1 MDGSREDDS
10 GGRSGGGTEKLA
22 DSPAEKPSE
31 SPEVPGTRPEWTP
44 AEGGPG
50 FASRLL
56 PGGGAAGHDGSV
68 SPPAAAGAQA
78 GHEAPASRTA
88 ARGLPTAQQY
98 AEGVLGGDRALLG
111 RAITLV
117 ESNAPAHRARA
128 QEVLQ
133 RLLPHAG
140 QAIRVGITG
149 VPGVGKSTFIEALGA
164 WLLERGHR
172 VAVLAIDPSS
182 ALTGGSILGDKTR
195 MEKLG
200 RDPRCFIRP
209 SPTGGT
215 LGGVARKTRE
225 TMLVCEA
232 AGYDVVLVETVGVG
246 QSEIT
251 VRSLVDFFLLLLL
264 PGGGDELQGI
274 KRGIVEIA
282 DALLI
287 NKADGEGRPRAE
299 VTRQEYDRA
308 LHYLMPARADWRP
321 PVAICSALTGEG
333 VPEAWS
339 VVERF
344 RQQTQESGAFEQQR
358 REQAL
363 GWLRA
368 LVDEHLRARFY
379 AHPGV
384 ARALPDVERRLAE
397 GTLPATGAVTEL
409 IEIYEQDVHAS
420 RTARGARQ
428 ETGGQREPSPIG
440 PEAPSPGGTEEE
452 PTT

>member
-1 MDGSREDDS
+1 
-10 GGRSGGGTEKLA
+10 
-22 DSPAEKPSE
+22 
-31 SPEVPGTRPEWTP
+31 
-44 AEGGPG
+44 
-50 FASRLL
+50 
-56 PGGGAAGHDGSV
+56 
-68 SPPAAAGAQA
+68 
-78 GHEAPASRTA
+78 
-88 ARGLPTAQQY
+88 
-98 AEGVLGGDRALLG
+98 
-111 RAITLV
+111 V
-117 ESNAPAHRARA
+117 ESNAPAHRDLA
-128 QEVLQ
+128 QKVLQ
-133 RLLPHAG
+133 GLLPHAG

-164 WLLERGHR
+164 WLLDQGHR

-225 TMLVCEA
+225 TILVCEA

-287 NKADGEGRPRAE
+287 NKADGEGRARAE

-308 LHYLMPARADWRP
+308 LHYLMPARVDWRP
-321 PVAICSALTGEG
+321 PVATCSALNGEG
-333 VPEAWS
+333 IPEAWA
-339 VVERF
+339 VIERF
-344 RQQTQESGAFEQQR
+344 REQTQESGTFEEQR
-358 REQAL
+358 REQSL
-363 GWLRA
+363 GWLRS

-384 ARALPDVERRLAE
+384 ARALPDVQRRLAE
-397 GTLPATGAVTEL
+397 GSLPATSAVTEL
-409 IEIYEQDVHAS
+409 IETYEQD
-420 RTARGARQ
+420 ARRPDA
-428 ETGGQREPSPIG
+428 PPAG
-440 PEAPSPGGTEEE
+440 PQEEE
-452 PTT
+452 PT